1 MKTIHF
7 QILEVRDKKK
17 KKNDYHLYINGQAVP
32 VSEEVC
38 RVYKRF
44 ERKEE
49 YFTYDL
55 KAERFSKKTASFLPS
70 REDSYERL
78 LETNQQF
85 AIQQESVQDQVENL
99 LDVEL
104 VKKALS
110 FLNPEERELI
120 NLLFYQEKTEQE
132 VGILFH
138 ISQQAVNKRK
148 QVVLIKL
155 RKLLKEFYEV

>member
-1 MKTIHF
+1 MSKG
-7 QILEVRDKKK
+7 
-17 KKNDYHLYINGQAVP
+17 KNDHHLYINGQAVP
-32 VSEEVC
+32 VSEEIY
-38 RVYKRF
+38 RAYKHF

-55 KAERFSKKTASFLPS
+55 KAEKFNKKTASFLPS

-85 AIQQESVQDQVENL
+85 VIQEVSVQDQVEKL
-99 LDVEL
+99 LDVEI
-104 VKKALS
+104 VRKALS
-110 FLNPEERELI
+110 FLNPVEQELI

-132 VGILFH
+132 VGILLH

-148 QVVLIKL
+148 QTVLIKL
-155 RKLLKEFYEV
+155 RKLLKEIYEF

>member
-1 MKTIHF
+1 MSKG
-7 QILEVRDKKK
+7 
-17 KKNDYHLYINGQAVP
+17 KNDYHLYINGQAVP
-32 VSEEVC
+32 VSEEIY
-38 RVYKRF
+38 RAYKHF

-55 KAERFSKKTASFLPS
+55 KAEKFSKKTSSFLPS

-78 LETNQQF
+78 LEANQQF
-85 AIQQESVQDQVENL
+85 VIQEVSVQVQVEKL
-99 LDVEL
+99 LDAEM
-104 VKKALS
+104 VKKALL

-132 VGILFH
+132 VGILLH

-148 QVVLIKL
+148 QTVLIKL
-155 RKLLKEFYEV
+155 RKLLKEIYEF

>member
-1 MKTIHF
+1 MC
-7 QILEVRDKKK
+7 KKDT
-17 KKNDYHLYINGQAVP
+17 NYNIYINGQAVP
-32 VSEEVC
+32 VSEEVY
-38 RVYKRF
+38 RAYKHF

-55 KAERFSKKTASFLPS
+55 KAEKFSRKTASFLPS

-78 LETNQQF
+78 LEANQQF
-85 AIQQESVQDQVENL
+85 VIQEVSVQVQVEKL
-99 LDVEL
+99 LDAEM
-104 VKKALS
+104 VKKALL

-132 VGILFH
+132 VGILLH

-148 QVVLIKL
+148 QAVLIKL
-155 RKLLKEFYEV
+155 RKLLKEFYEF

>member
-1 MKTIHF
+1 MSKG
-7 QILEVRDKKK
+7 
-17 KKNDYHLYINGQAVP
+17 KNDYHLYINGQAIP
-32 VSEEVC
+32 VSEEVYQ
-38 RVYKRF
+38 VYKHF

-55 KAERFSKKTASFLPS
+55 KAEKFSKKTASFLPS

-85 AIQQESVQDQVENL
+85 VVQEVSVQVQVENL
-99 LDVEL
+99 LNVEL

-110 FLNPEERELI
+110 FLDPEERELI

-132 VGILFH
+132 VGILLH

-148 QVVLIKL
+148 QAVLIKL
-155 RKLLKEFYEV
+155 RKLLKEFYEF

>member
-1 MKTIHF
+1 MSKG
-7 QILEVRDKKK
+7 
-17 KKNDYHLYINGQAVP
+17 KNDYHLYINGQAVP
-32 VSEEVC
+32 VSEEVY
-38 RVYKRF
+38 RAYKHF

-55 KAERFSKKTASFLPS
+55 KAEKFSKKTASFLPS

-85 AIQQESVQDQVENL
+85 VIQEVSVQVQVEKL
-99 LDVEL
+99 LDVEIL
-104 VKKALS
+104 RKALS
-110 FLNPEERELI
+110 LLTPEERELI

-132 VGILFH
+132 VGILLH

-148 QVVLIKL
+148 QAVLIKL
-155 RKLLKEFYEV
+155 RKLLKEIYEF

>member
-1 MKTIHF
+1 MC
-7 QILEVRDKKK
+7 
-17 KKNDYHLYINGQAVP
+17 KNHANYNVYINGQAVP
-32 VSEEVC
+32 VSEEVY
-38 RVYKRF
+38 RVYKHF

-55 KAERFSKKTASFLPS
+55 KAEKFSRKTASFLPS

-78 LETNQQF
+78 LEANQQF
-85 AIQQESVQDQVENL
+85 VIQEVSVDAEM
-99 LDVEL
+99 

-110 FLNPEERELI
+110 FLNPEEGELI

-132 VGILFH
+132 VGILLH

-148 QVVLIKL
+148 QAVLIKL
-155 RKLLKEFYEV
+155 RKLLKEIYEF

>member
-1 MKTIHF
+1 MSKG
-7 QILEVRDKKK
+7 
-17 KKNDYHLYINGQAVP
+17 KNDHHLYINGQAVP
-32 VSEEVC
+32 VSEEIY
-38 RVYKRF
+38 RAYKHF

-55 KAERFSKKTASFLPS
+55 KAEKFSKKTASFLPS

-85 AIQQESVQDQVENL
+85 VIQEVSVQDQVEKL
-99 LDVEL
+99 LDVEI
-104 VKKALS
+104 VRKALS
-110 FLNPEERELI
+110 FLNPVEQELI

-132 VGILFH
+132 VGILLH

-148 QVVLIKL
+148 QAVLIKL
-155 RKLLKEFYEV
+155 RKLLKEFYEF

>member
-1 MKTIHF
+1 MSK
-7 QILEVRDKKK
+7 R
-17 KKNDYHLYINGQAVP
+17 KNDYHLYINGQAVP
-32 VSEEVC
+32 VSEAVY
-38 RVYKRF
+38 RVYKHF

-55 KAERFSKKTASFLPS
+55 KAERFSKKTASLLPS

-85 AIQQESVQDQVENL
+85 MIQEVSVQVQVEKL
-99 LDVEL
+99 LDAEIVR
-104 VKKALS
+104 KALS

-120 NLLFYQEKTEQE
+120 NLLFYQEKTERE
-132 VGILFH
+132 VGILLH

-148 QVVLIKL
+148 KTVLIKL
-155 RKLLKEFYEV
+155 RKLLKEFDEF

>member
-1 MKTIHF
+1 MY
-7 QILEVRDKKK
+7 
-17 KKNDYHLYINGQAVP
+17 KNHANYNVYINGQAVP
-32 VSEEVC
+32 VSEEVYQ
-38 RVYKRF
+38 VYKHF

-55 KAERFSKKTASFLPS
+55 KVGKFSKERTSFLPS

-85 AIQQESVQDQVENL
+85 AIQEESVQAQVENL
-99 LDVEL
+99 LDVEF

-110 FLNPEERELI
+110 FLNAEERELI
-120 NLLFYQEKTEQE
+120 DLLFYQEKTEQE
-132 VGILFH
+132 VGILLD

-148 QVVLIKL
+148 QVVLKKL

>member
-1 MKTIHF
+1 MSKG
-7 QILEVRDKKK
+7 
-17 KKNDYHLYINGQAVP
+17 KNDYHLYINGQAVP
-32 VSEEVC
+32 VSEEVY
-38 RVYKRF
+38 RAYKHF

-55 KAERFSKKTASFLPS
+55 KAEKFSKKTASFLPS

-85 AIQQESVQDQVENL
+85 VIQEVSVQVQVEKL
-99 LDVEL
+99 LDVEIL
-104 VKKALS
+104 RKALS
-110 FLNPEERELI
+110 LLTPEERELI

-132 VGILFH
+132 VGILLH

-148 QVVLIKL
+148 QAVLIKL
-155 RKLLKEFYEV
+155 RKLLKEFYEF

>member
-1 MKTIHF
+1 MSKG
-7 QILEVRDKKK
+7 
-17 KKNDYHLYINGQAVP
+17 KNDYHIYINGQAVP
-32 VSEEVC
+32 VSEEIY
-38 RVYKRF
+38 RAYKHF

-55 KAERFSKKTASFLPS
+55 KAEKFSRKTASFLPS

-85 AIQQESVQDQVENL
+85 VIQEVSVQDQVEKL
-99 LDVEL
+99 LDVEI
-104 VKKALS
+104 VRKALS
-110 FLNPEERELI
+110 FLNPVEQELI

-132 VGILFH
+132 VGILLH

-148 QVVLIKL
+148 QTVLIKL
-155 RKLLKEFYEV
+155 RKLLKEIYEF

>member
-1 MKTIHF
+1 MNKG
-7 QILEVRDKKK
+7 
-17 KKNDYHLYINGQAVP
+17 KNDYHLYINGQAVP
-32 VSEEVC
+32 VSEEVY
-38 RVYKRF
+38 RAYKHF

-55 KAERFSKKTASFLPS
+55 KAEKFSKKTASFLPS

-78 LETNQQF
+78 LEANQQF
-85 AIQQESVQDQVENL
+85 VIQEVSVQVQVEKL
-99 LDVEL
+99 LDAEM
-104 VKKALS
+104 VKKALL

-132 VGILFH
+132 VGILLH

-148 QVVLIKL
+148 QAVLIKL

>member
-1 MKTIHF
+1 MSKG
-7 QILEVRDKKK
+7 
-17 KKNDYHLYINGQAVP
+17 KNDYHLYINGQAVL
-32 VSEEVC
+32 VSEEVY
-38 RVYKRF
+38 RAYKHF

-55 KAERFSKKTASFLPS
+55 KAEKFSKKTVSLLPS

-78 LETNQQF
+78 LEANQQF
-85 AIQQESVQDQVENL
+85 VIQEVSVQVQVEKL
-99 LDVEL
+99 LDVEI
-104 VKKALS
+104 VRKALS

-132 VGILFH
+132 VGILLH

-148 QVVLIKL
+148 QAVLIKL
-155 RKLLKEFYEV
+155 RKLLREFYEF

>member
-1 MKTIHF
+1 MSK
-7 QILEVRDKKK
+7 D
-17 KKNDYHLYINGQAVP
+17 KNDYHLYINGQAIP
-32 VSEEVC
+32 VSEEVY
-38 RVYKRF
+38 RAYKHF
-44 ERKEE
+44 ERKEK

-55 KAERFSKKTASFLPS
+55 KAEKFSKKTVSFLPS

-78 LETNQQF
+78 LEANQQF
-85 AIQQESVQDQVENL
+85 VVQEVSVQVQVENL
-99 LDVEL
+99 LNVEL

-132 VGILFH
+132 VGILLH

-148 QVVLIKL
+148 QAVLIKL
-155 RKLLKEFYEV
+155 RKVLKEFYEF

>member
-1 MKTIHF
+1 MC
-7 QILEVRDKKK
+7 KKDTSY
-17 KKNDYHLYINGQAVP
+17 NIYINGQAIP
-32 VSEEVC
+32 VSEEVYQ
-38 RVYKRF
+38 VYKHF

-55 KAERFSKKTASFLPS
+55 KAEKFSKKTASFLPS

-85 AIQQESVQDQVENL
+85 VIQEVSVQDQVEKL
-99 LDVEL
+99 LDVEI
-104 VKKALS
+104 VRKALS
-110 FLNPEERELI
+110 FLNPVEQELI

-132 VGILFH
+132 VGILLH

-148 QVVLIKL
+148 QAVLIKL
-155 RKLLKEFYEV
+155 RKLLKEFYEF

>member
-1 MKTIHF
+1 MSKG
-7 QILEVRDKKK
+7 
-17 KKNDYHLYINGQAVP
+17 KNDYHLYINGQAVP
-32 VSEEVC
+32 VSEEVY
-38 RVYKRF
+38 RVYKHF

-55 KAERFSKKTASFLPS
+55 KAEKFSKKTASLLPS

-85 AIQQESVQDQVENL
+85 VVQEVSVQVQVENL
-99 LDVEL
+99 LNVEL

-110 FLNPEERELI
+110 FLYPEERELI
-120 NLLFYQEKTEQE
+120 NQLFFKEKTEQE
-132 VGILFH
+132 VGILLH

-148 QVVLIKL
+148 QAVLIKL
-155 RKLLKEFYEV
+155 RKLLKEFYEF

>member
-1 MKTIHF
+1 MY
-7 QILEVRDKKK
+7 KKDTSY
-17 KKNDYHLYINGQAVP
+17 NIYINGQAVP
-32 VSEEVC
+32 VSEEVY
-38 RVYKRF
+38 RAYKHF

-55 KAERFSKKTASFLPS
+55 KAEKFSKKTASFLPS

-85 AIQQESVQDQVENL
+85 VIQEVSVQVQVENL
-99 LDVEL
+99 LDVEI
-104 VKKALS
+104 VRKALS
-110 FLNPEERELI
+110 FLNSEERELI

-132 VGILFH
+132 VGILLH

-148 QVVLIKL
+148 QAVLMKL
-155 RKLLKEFYEV
+155 RKLLKEFYEF